1 MVELVNPDLERAVI
15 GCAMA
20 GRTALLDLTGVFPE
34 HFTDLRHAAL
44 WRLITQMDEA
54 GELVTVQTVSANLK
68 RIPEQNRRGV
78 DGMQPV
84 NAVNLPVALDVLT
97 QRAAKIDVE
106 DLQPA
111 ADADDYLSRA
121 QEVVN
126 QRELT
131 RVACFVEIFRAVQ
144 RLTVKARVHVAPAG
158 QQQNVRV
165 LRRFGER
172 RTDQR
177 ERIFV
182 IFQAYR

>member
-1 MVELVNPDLERAVI
+1 VQKPCTVSTFRPRERAAQPLGMPLHGKDGERPVAD
-15 GCAMA
+15 GLDRAVLRA
-20 GRTALLDLTGVFPE
+20 GKDLKPRPQPPDGLMVCTV
-34 HFTDLRHAAL
+34 DRAA
-44 WRLITQMDEA
+44 RA
-54 GELVTVQTVSANLK
+54 VQLAQK
-68 RIPEQNRRGV
+68 ARRGV

-84 NAVNLPVALDVLT
+84 NAVNLTVALDVLT

-106 DLQPA
+106 D
-111 ADADDYLSRA
+111 
-121 QEVVN
+121 
-126 QRELT
+126 
-131 RVACFVEIFRAVQ
+131 FRAVQ
-144 RLTVKARVHVAPAG
+144 CLTVKARVHVAPAG

>member
-1 MVELVNPDLERAVI
+1 MPLHSKDGERPVADGLDRAV
-15 GCAMA
+15 
-20 GRTALLDLTGVFPE
+20 
-34 HFTDLRHAAL
+34 LR
-44 WRLITQMDEA
+44 A
-54 GELVTVQTVSANLK
+54 GEDLKPRPQPPDGLMVCTVDRAARAVQLAQK
-68 RIPEQNRRGV
+68 ARRGV
-78 DGMQPV
+78 DGMHPV
-84 NAVNLPVALDVLT
+84 NAVNLTVALDVLT

-106 DLQPA
+106 DLQSA
-111 ADADDYLSRA
+111 ADADDRLSRA

-177 ERIFV
+177 ERIYV

>member
-1 MVELVNPDLERAVI
+1 MRKADALWVKLHADHLAVFMDKALVDAVVADAQGDKSRAELTCGLMVCTVDRAARAVQL
-15 GCAMA
+15 AQKA
-20 GRTALLDLTGVFPE
+20 
-34 HFTDLRHAAL
+34 
-44 WRLITQMDEA
+44 
-54 GELVTVQTVSANLK
+54 
-68 RIPEQNRRGV
+68 RRGV

-84 NAVNLPVALDVLT
+84 NAVNLTVALDVLT

-106 DLQPA
+106 DLQSA
-111 ADADDYLSRA
+111 ADADDRLSRA

-177 ERIFV
+177 ERIYV

>member
-1 MVELVNPDLERAVI
+1 MRDRLGCAVGSAGKNLQPLTQGFDGLMVGAVDREARAVQ
-15 GCAMA
+15 
-20 GRTALLDLTGVFPE
+20 RTQQS
-34 HFTDLRHAAL
+34 RC
-44 WRLITQMDEA
+44 
-54 GELVTVQTVSANLK
+54 
-68 RIPEQNRRGV
+68 GV
-78 DGMQPV
+78 DGMQPI
-84 NAVNLPVALDVLT
+84 NAVNLTVALDVLT

-144 RLTVKARVHVAPAG
+144 CLTVKARVHVAPAG